1 MVASVG
7 RMTFSVHSMAAVNS
21 ALQHMSMLQSESAK
35 VHDRIATGLKV
46 GSASDNGTV
55 WAMAQVMRTD
65 NESRGS
71 ALTSIDLG
79 TGVVETALAAAEGI
93 SDLMV
98 EMQSKLVAATDTT
111 LDEQSWRSLMTDFIE
126 LGNQATRLADNASFN
141 DLNLLGSG
149 GEDLAVLIGANPGD
163 TLTIAAEDLTDGG
176 GIFDAGLAANLPQ
189 SDNSIV
195 ATQPT
200 SADVAAFETSMSDVT
215 SAVSR
220 LGVGLRS
227 LEIQKTLLVKQIDVT
242 SAGIGNLI
250 DADLGRESAKL
261 QALQVRE
268 QLGIQALEIANR
280 SPRVILSFFQ

>member
-1 MVASVG
+1 
-7 RMTFSVHSMAAVNS
+7 MTFSVHSMASVNS

-55 WAMAQVMRTD
+55 WATAQVMRSD
-65 NESRGS
+65 NESRQS

-126 LGNQATRLADNASFN
+126 LGNQATRLAENASFN
-141 DLNLLGSG
+141 DLNLLESG
-149 GEDLAVLIGANPGD
+149 GGDLSVLIGKDPSS
-163 TLTIAAEDLTDGG
+163 TMTIAAEDLTDGG

-189 SDNSIV
+189 SDNAIV

-200 SADVAAFETSMSDVT
+200 SADVVAFEASLVDVT

-227 LEIQKTLLVKQIDVT
+227 LEIQKTLLVKQMDVT
-242 SAGIGNLI
+242 SAGIGNLV

-280 SPRVILSFFQ
+280 SPRVILNFFQ

>member
-1 MVASVG
+1 
-7 RMTFSVHSMAAVNS
+7 MAAVNS

-149 GEDLAVLIGANPGD
+149 GEDLSVLIGANPGD

>member
-1 MVASVG
+1 
-7 RMTFSVHSMAAVNS
+7 MTFSVHSMASVNS

-65 NESRGS
+65 NQSRAS

-79 TGVVETALAAAEGI
+79 TGVVETALAGSEGI

-98 EMQSKLVAATDTT
+98 EMHAKLVAATDTT

-126 LGNQATRLADNASFN
+126 LGNQATRLAENASFN
-141 DLNLLGSG
+141 DLNLLKSG
-149 GEDLAVLIGANPGD
+149 GEDLSVLIGANPGS
-163 TLTIAAEDLTDGG
+163 TLTISAEDLSDGG
-176 GIFDAGLAANLPQ
+176 GIFDAGLAATLPQ
-189 SDNSIV
+189 GDNSIV
-195 ATQPT
+195 VTQPT
-200 SADVAAFETSMSDVT
+200 SADVTAFESSMTDVN
-215 SAVSR
+215 SAISR
-220 LGVGLRS
+220 LGVGLKS
-227 LEIQKTLLVKQIDVT
+227 LTIQKTLLVKQMDAT
-242 SAGIGNLI
+242 SAGIGNLV
-250 DADLGRESAKL
+250 DADLGRESARL

-280 SPRVILSFFQ
+280 SPRIILSFFQ

>member
-1 MVASVG
+1 
-7 RMTFSVHSMAAVNS
+7 MAAVNS

>member
-1 MVASVG
+1 
-7 RMTFSVHSMAAVNS
+7 MTFSVHSMASVNS

-65 NESRGS
+65 NESRQS

-98 EMQSKLVAATDTT
+98 EMQSKLVAASDTT

-126 LGNQATRLADNASFN
+126 LGNQATRLAENASFN
-141 DLNLLGSG
+141 DLNLLESG
-149 GEDLAVLIGANPGD
+149 GEDLSVLIGKDPGS
-163 TLTIAAEDLTDGG
+163 TMTIAAEDLTDGG

-189 SDNSIV
+189 SDNAIV

-200 SADVAAFETSMSDVT
+200 SADVVAFEASLVDVT

-227 LEIQKTLLVKQIDVT
+227 LEIQKTLLVKQMDVT
-242 SAGIGNLI
+242 SAGIGNLV
-250 DADLGRESAKL
+250 DSDLGRESAKL

-268 QLGIQALEIANR
+268 QLGMQALEIANR
-280 SPRVILSFFQ
+280 SPRVILNFFQ

>member
-1 MVASVG
+1 MAS
-7 RMTFSVHSMAAVNS
+7 VNS

-65 NESRGS
+65 NQSRAS

-79 TGVVETALAAAEGI
+79 TGVVETALAGSEGI

-98 EMQSKLVAATDTT
+98 EMHAKLVAATDTT

-126 LGNQATRLADNASFN
+126 LGNQATRLAENASFN
-141 DLNLLGSG
+141 DLNLLKSG
-149 GEDLAVLIGANPGD
+149 GEDLSVLIGANPGS
-163 TLTIAAEDLTDGG
+163 TLTISAEDLSDGG
-176 GIFDAGLAANLPQ
+176 GIFDAGLAATLPQ
-189 SDNSIV
+189 GDNSIV
-195 ATQPT
+195 VTQPT
-200 SADVAAFETSMSDVT
+200 SADVTAFESSMTDVN
-215 SAVSR
+215 SAISR
-220 LGVGLRS
+220 LGVGLKS
-227 LEIQKTLLVKQIDVT
+227 LTIQKTLLVKQMDAT
-242 SAGIGNLI
+242 SAGIGNLV
-250 DADLGRESAKL
+250 DADLGRESARL

-280 SPRVILSFFQ
+280 SPRIILSFFQ

>member
-7 RMTFSVHSMAAVNS
+7 RMTFSVHSMASVNS

-65 NESRGS
+65 NQSRAS

-79 TGVVETALAAAEGI
+79 TGVVETALAGSEGI

-98 EMQSKLVAATDTT
+98 EMHAKLVAATDTT

-126 LGNQATRLADNASFN
+126 LGNQATRLAENASFN
-141 DLNLLGSG
+141 DLNLLKSG
-149 GEDLAVLIGANPGD
+149 GEDLSVLIGANPGS
-163 TLTIAAEDLTDGG
+163 TLTISAEDLSDGG
-176 GIFDAGLAANLPQ
+176 GIFDAGLAATLPQ
-189 SDNSIV
+189 GDNSIV
-195 ATQPT
+195 VTQPT
-200 SADVAAFETSMSDVT
+200 SADVTAFESSMTDVN
-215 SAVSR
+215 SAISR
-220 LGVGLRS
+220 LGVGLKS
-227 LEIQKTLLVKQIDVT
+227 LTIQKTLLVKQMDAT
-242 SAGIGNLI
+242 SAGIGNLV
-250 DADLGRESAKL
+250 DADLGRESARL

-280 SPRVILSFFQ
+280 SPRIILSFFQ

>member
-1 MVASVG
+1 MAS
-7 RMTFSVHSMAAVNS
+7 VNS

-65 NESRGS
+65 NESRQS

-98 EMQSKLVAATDTT
+98 EMQSKLVAASDTT

-126 LGNQATRLADNASFN
+126 LGNQATRLAENASFN
-141 DLNLLGSG
+141 DLNLLESG
-149 GEDLAVLIGANPGD
+149 GEDLSVLIGKDPGS
-163 TLTIAAEDLTDGG
+163 TMTIAAEDLTDGG

-189 SDNSIV
+189 SDNAIV

-200 SADVAAFETSMSDVT
+200 SADVVAFEASLVDVT

-227 LEIQKTLLVKQIDVT
+227 LEIQKTLLVKQMDVT
-242 SAGIGNLI
+242 SAGIGNLV
-250 DADLGRESAKL
+250 DSDLGRESAKL

-268 QLGIQALEIANR
+268 QLGMQALEIANR
-280 SPRVILSFFQ
+280 SPRVILNFFQ

>member
-1 MVASVG
+1 
-7 RMTFSVHSMAAVNS
+7 MTFSVHSMASVNS
-21 ALQHMSMLQSESAK
+21 ALQHMTMLQSESAA

-46 GSASDNGTV
+46 GNASDDGTV
-55 WAMAQVMRTD
+55 WAMAQVMRAD
-65 NESRGS
+65 NESRAG
-71 ALTSIDLG
+71 ALNSIDLG

-98 EMQSKLVAATDTT
+98 EMHGKLVAATDTT
-111 LDEQSWRSLMTDFIE
+111 LDEQGWRSLMTDFIE

-141 DLNLLGSG
+141 DLNLLESG
-149 GEDLAVLIGANPGD
+149 GEDLSVLIGKSPGS

-195 ATQPT
+195 VAQPT
-200 SADVAAFETSMSDVT
+200 AADVTAFESSMTDVT

-220 LGVGLRS
+220 LGVGLKS
-227 LEIQKTLLVKQIDVT
+227 LAIQKELLIKQIDVT
-242 SAGIGNLI
+242 SAGIGNLV

-268 QLGIQALEIANR
+268 QLGMQALEVANR

>member
-1 MVASVG
+1 
-7 RMTFSVHSMAAVNS
+7 MTFSVHSMASVNS

-65 NESRGS
+65 NESRQS

-126 LGNQATRLADNASFN
+126 LGNQATRLAENASFN
-141 DLNLLGSG
+141 DLNLLESG
-149 GEDLAVLIGANPGD
+149 GEDLSVLIGKDPGS
-163 TLTIAAEDLTDGG
+163 TMTIAAEDLTDGG

-189 SDNSIV
+189 SDNAIV
-195 ATQPT
+195 ATRPT
-200 SADVAAFETSMSDVT
+200 SADVVAFEASLVDVT

-227 LEIQKTLLVKQIDVT
+227 LEIQKTLLVKQMDVT
-242 SAGIGNLI
+242 SAGIGNLV
-250 DADLGRESAKL
+250 DSDLGRESAKL

-268 QLGIQALEIANR
+268 QLGMQALEIANR
-280 SPRVILSFFQ
+280 SPRVILNFFQ